1 MSSGAVVR
9 YVDEV
14 LGRAQSL
21 FGQPEASGGSP
32 ARSAV
37 SLVNGAGELV
47 RGNATRIAP
56 ANGQFAA
63 TFTSF
68 TNKAAPAL
76 DALAGLD
83 DQLGR
88 TLTDAAN
95 TDRTGRND
103 SGQVRN
109 GAATDTRILGPVSG
123 TPAGERALLVQLKGR
138 LQQQQQVIAAYKARD
153 ARLAALVRSL
163 SYRGRGST
171 GGGGGF
177 SPASFGGIPRGSGG
191 GSPGGGSSIPGLSS
205 LSSLPASFAGMRR
218 GPDVNDSAPIGQLPA
233 GAASP
238 LTPWS
243 SKRRV
248 AARIIWEGKRR
259 GYRRDQIIAI
269 LSTAL
274 QESNLDPRAIG
285 GGGAWHGIFQQD
297 SGYAG
302 RDDPNQNIA
311 EFFKRL
317 GDKGGPG
324 AGNMYHT
331 IFWLQQR
338 PGEPSA
344 AVALQNGRRAYLSE
358 IMSKQNEAMHLFDS
372 LTAS

>member
-1 MSSGAVVR
+1 M
-9 YVDEV
+9 
-14 LGRAQSL
+14 
-21 FGQPEASGGSP
+21 
-32 ARSAV
+32 

-171 GGGGGF
+171 GGGGGGF

-218 GPDVNDSAPIGQLPA
+218 GPDVNDSAPIGQLPPA
-233 GAASP
+233 P
-238 LTPWS
+238 LH
-243 SKRRV
+243 R
-248 AARIIWEGKRR
+248 
-259 GYRRDQIIAI
+259 
-269 LSTAL
+269 
-274 QESNLDPRAIG
+274 
-285 GGGAWHGIFQQD
+285 
-297 SGYAG
+297 
-302 RDDPNQNIA
+302 
-311 EFFKRL
+311 
-317 GDKGGPG
+317 
-324 AGNMYHT
+324 
-331 IFWLQQR
+331 
-338 PGEPSA
+338 
-344 AVALQNGRRAYLSE
+344 
-358 IMSKQNEAMHLFDS
+358 
-372 LTAS
+372 

>member
-191 GSPGGGSSIPGLSS
+191 GSPGGGGSIPGLSA
-205 LSSLPASFAGMRR
+205 LSSLPRVRQASNFAGGNLPQHPAARDVPSGPAGR
-218 GPDVNDSAPIGQLPA
+218 AVAAALSKRGRPYVWGAKGPSVFDCSGLTQWAWKQAGVQLGPDTYTQINNGVPVAPGDVRA
-233 GAASP
+233 GDLIFP
-238 LTPWS
+238 GY
-243 SKRRV
+243 SKD
-248 AARIIWEGKRR
+248 GR
-259 GYRRDQIIAI
+259 GYGHVQLAISPTEVVHAPQTGDVVKISPMPKTFVARR
-269 LSTAL
+269 
-274 QESNLDPRAIG
+274 PV
-285 GGGAWHGIFQQD
+285 
-297 SGYAG
+297 
-302 RDDPNQNIA
+302 P
-311 EFFKRL
+311 
-317 GDKGGPG
+317 GP
-324 AGNMYHT
+324 
-331 IFWLQQR
+331 I
-338 PGEPSA
+338 A
-344 AVALQNGRRAYLSE
+344 AV
-358 IMSKQNEAMHLFDS
+358 
-372 LTAS
+372 